1 MNGKRLLLLVLTAL
15 LVISAAGCGHGTD
28 IVGVTTLPKKN
39 IVIMNSRTGTEFVT
53 GSGTVTVKQG
63 EHIHLEYALSAGSF
77 DLAFHAGD
85 ARLDVFERA
94 DLENLTTEGEV
105 FGKSGI
111 AGTGSLDFEAQPGEY
126 TVYFALHEAVGTARV
141 SAKKG

>member
-63 EHIHLEYALSAGSF
+63 GHIHLEYALSTGSV

-85 ARLDVFERA
+85 GSLDVFEHA
-94 DLENLTTEGEV
+94 DLENLTLEGEV
-105 FGKSGI
+105 FNVLG
-111 AGTGSLDFEAQPGEY
+111 
-126 TVYFALHEAVGTARV
+126 
-141 SAKKG
+141 